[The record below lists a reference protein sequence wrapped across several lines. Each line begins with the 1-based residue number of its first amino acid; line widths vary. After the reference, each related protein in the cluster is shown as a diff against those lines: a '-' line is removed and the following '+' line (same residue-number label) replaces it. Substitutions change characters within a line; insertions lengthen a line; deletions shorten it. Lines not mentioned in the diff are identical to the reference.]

1 MKILTLIFALLLP
14 TLSWAATLHFDW
26 PPGWQLREPVRNDGL
41 LLVEGRLPD
50 AKGNALQSLKIT
62 ALRLEKDKQSS
73 QPPDIRSL
81 AQGLLDKM
89 KVSAKESNPQL
100 TPIEGKN
107 GYYFQLTDAKP
118 KAGEFN
124 RMMAGVILQKD
135 YLLNFTLLNNSMEDK
150 NTQAIAKAI
159 ATVSVEE

>member
-1 MKILTLIFALLLP
+1 M
-14 TLSWAATLHFDW
+14 
-26 PPGWQLREPVRNDGL
+26 
-41 LLVEGRLPD
+41 
-50 AKGNALQSLKIT
+50 
-62 ALRLEKDKQSS
+62 RLEKDKQSS
-73 QPPDIRSL
+73 QTADIRSL

-89 KVSAKESNPQL
+89 KVSATEANPQL
-100 TPIEGKN
+100 IPIEGKN

-118 KAGEFN
+118 KAGEFT

-150 NTQAIAKAI
+150 NAHAIAKAI